1 MAGGQEMPAV
11 ADRTTGLKMNQM
23 NLQTVLEMLRG
34 GTGLRTH
41 SGMVAPG
48 DVFVALSGTR
58 VDGARFIDDA
68 VDRGARVVV
77 HGKGV
82 DAPGREG
89 VSFLAVDSPAQ
100 TLGLLARAACG
111 TESRLPRIVGV
122 TGTNGKTTTAH
133 LIHSVLSGNG
143 MAAGLIG
150 TVSCSWPGVELAAT
164 MTTPD
169 CLSLHG
175 IVGRM
180 VADGVEALVMEVSSH
195 ALDQERTAGLPMD
208 IGVFSNLT
216 QDHLDYHGDM
226 QRYFA
231 AKARLFLDGPA
242 RCARGIV
249 NIDDPYGRRLK
260 EMRPDLLGF
269 GLDSEDADLRG
280 EILNAGTA
288 GMRLGIRHGGTTWEL
303 PTGLVGRHNA
313 YNLLSAV
320 GVGLLLGLSPE
331 QCACLSRAKGAPGR
345 LERVPNARGLDIFID
360 YAHTPDALEKVS
372 VALKAMGFARLLTVF
387 GCGGDRDARK
397 RPLMG
402 QAVAR
407 HADVVVITSDNP
419 RTEDPEA
426 ILDQIEPG
434 LTDARQVLREAD
446 RRKAIAL
453 AVESMRP
460 GDALLIAGKGHED
473 YQVIGAEKRH
483 FSDFEVVRECLA

>member
-1 MAGGQEMPAV
+1 
-11 ADRTTGLKMNQM
+11 M
-23 NLQTVLEMLRG
+23 NLQTVLDMLRN

-41 SGMVAPG
+41 SGAVAPG
-48 DVFVALSGTR
+48 DVFVAMTGTR
-58 VDGARFIDDA
+58 VDGARYIDDA
-68 VDRGARVVV
+68 VTRGAKVVV
-77 HGKGV
+77 HGPGV
-82 DAPGREG
+82 D
-89 VSFLAVDSPAQ
+89 VSRIEAAFFLEVESPAR
-100 TLGLLARAACG
+100 TLGVLARAACG
-111 TESRLPRIVGV
+111 TESHLPAIVGI

-133 LIHSVLSGNG
+133 LIHFLLSENG
-143 MAAGLIG
+143 MSAGLIG
-150 TVSCSWPGVELAAT
+150 TVHCSWPGVDEPAT

-180 VADGVEALVMEVSSH
+180 TRDGVRTVVMEVSSH

-208 IGVFSNLT
+208 VGVFTNLT

-226 QRYFA
+226 ERYFA
-231 AKARLFLDGPA
+231 AKARLFLDDPA
-242 RCARGIV
+242 CCARGVV
-249 NIDDPYGRRLK
+249 NVDDEYGKRLK
-260 EMRPDLLGF
+260 ELRPDLLAF

-280 EILNAGTA
+280 KILDSGTW
-288 GMRLGIRHGGTTWEL
+288 GMHLGIRHKESEWQLRTA
-303 PTGLVGRHNA
+303 LVGRHNA

-320 GVGLLLGLSPE
+320 GAGMLLGLGPD
-331 QCACLSRAKGAPGR
+331 QCACLTKAKGAPGR
-345 LERVPNARGLDIFID
+345 LERVPNERDLHIFVD

-372 VALKAMGFARLLTVF
+372 VALKSMGFARLITVF
-387 GCGGDRDARK
+387 GCGGDRDSSK

-407 HADVVVITSDNP
+407 HADVVVVTSDNP

-434 LTDARQVLREAD
+434 LAGAREVLREAD

-453 AVESMRP
+453 AVGSMKP

-473 YQVIGAEKRH
+473 YQIIGTEKRH

>member
-1 MAGGQEMPAV
+1 MDLQAIQEM
-11 ADRTTGLKMNQM
+11 
-23 NLQTVLEMLRG
+23 LQN

-41 SGMVAPG
+41 SGKVKPG

-58 VDGARFIDDA
+58 VDGARFINDA
-68 VDRGARVVV
+68 LARGARVVV
-77 HGKGV
+77 HGRGV
-82 DAPGREG
+82 NPSSQDG

-111 TESRLPRIVGV
+111 TQSRLPKIIGV

-133 LIHSVLSGNG
+133 LIHFLLGKSG

-150 TVSCSWPGVELAAT
+150 TVRCSWPGVEIPAT

-169 CLSLHG
+169 CLSLHE
-175 IVGRM
+175 IIGRM
-180 VADGVEALVMEVSSH
+180 VRDNVEALVMEVSSH

-208 IGVFSNLT
+208 IGVFTNLT

-226 QRYFA
+226 ERYFA

-242 RCARGIV
+242 RCLQGLV
-249 NIDDPYGRRLK
+249 NVDDAYGRRLK
-260 EMRPDLLGF
+260 DLRPDLLGF
-269 GLDSEDADLRG
+269 GLESGDAGLRG
-280 EILNAGTA
+280 EILNAGAT
-288 GMRLGIRHGGTTWEL
+288 GMRLGIRHGEKSWEL
-303 PTGLVGRHNA
+303 STDMVGRHNA

-320 GVGLLLGLSPE
+320 GAGLLLGLAPE
-331 QCACLSRAKGAPGR
+331 QCQILSKTKGAPGR
-345 LERVPNARGLDIFID
+345 LERVPNENGLHIFID

-372 VALKAMGFARLLTVF
+372 SALRQMGFKRLITVF
-387 GCGGDRDARK
+387 GCGGDRDASK

-407 HADVVVITSDNP
+407 YADVAVVTSDNP
-419 RTEDPEA
+419 RSEDPEA
-426 ILDQIEPG
+426 IIDQIEPG
-434 LTDARQVLREAD
+434 LVGARQVLREVD

-453 AVESMRP
+453 AVESMQP

-473 YQVIGAEKRH
+473 YQIIGTEKRH

>member
-1 MAGGQEMPAV
+1 MMI
-11 ADRTTGLKMNQM
+11 QM
-23 NLQTVLEMLRG
+23 NLHTILEMLQG

-41 SGMVAPG
+41 SGRVEPG

-68 VDRGARVVV
+68 VTRGARVVV
-77 HGKGV
+77 HGRGV
-82 DAPGREG
+82 TAPNREG

-111 TESRLPRIVGV
+111 TQERLPRIIGV

-133 LIHSVLSGNG
+133 LIHFLLGKNG

-150 TVSCSWPGVELAAT
+150 TVNCSWPGVEIPAT

-169 CLSLHG
+169 CLSLHE
-175 IVGRM
+175 IIGRM
-180 VADGVEALVMEVSSH
+180 VKDNVEALVMEVSSH

-208 IGVFSNLT
+208 VGVFTNLT

-226 QRYFA
+226 ERYFA
-231 AKARLFLDGPA
+231 AKSRLFLDGPA
-242 RCARGIV
+242 RCAKGLV
-249 NIDDPYGRRLK
+249 NVDDACGRRLK

-269 GLDSEDADLRG
+269 GLDSLDAGLRG
-280 EILNAGTA
+280 EILSADAT
-288 GMRLGIRHGGTTWEL
+288 GMRLGIRHGQKSWEL
-303 PTGLVGRHNA
+303 STSMVGRHNA

-320 GVGLLLGLSPE
+320 GAGLLLGLVPE
-331 QCACLSRAKGAPGR
+331 QCQALGEAKGAPGR
-345 LERVPNARGLDIFID
+345 LERVPNERGLHIFID
-360 YAHTPDALEKVS
+360 YAHTPDALDKVS
-372 VALKAMGFARLLTVF
+372 SALREMGFGRLITLF
-387 GCGGDRDARK
+387 GCGGDRDAIK

-407 HADVVVITSDNP
+407 HADVAVVTSDNP
-419 RTEDPEA
+419 RSEDPEA
-426 ILDQIEPG
+426 IIDQIAPG
-434 LTDARQVLREAD
+434 LAGARQILREVD

-453 AVESMRP
+453 AVEIMRP

-473 YQVIGAEKRH
+473 YQIVGTEKRH

>member
-1 MAGGQEMPAV
+1 
-11 ADRTTGLKMNQM
+11 MNQT
-23 NLQTVLEMLRG
+23 NLQAVLEMLRN

-41 SGMVAPG
+41 SGTVSPG

-68 VDRGARVVV
+68 LARGARVVV
-77 HGKGV
+77 HGRGV
-82 DAPGREG
+82 DASRREG
-89 VSFLAVDSPAQ
+89 VSFLEVDSPAQ
-100 TLGLLARAACG
+100 TLGLLARAACQ

-133 LIHSVLSGNG
+133 LIHSLLSGNS

-150 TVSCSWPGVELAAT
+150 TVRCSWPGVDVPAT

-169 CLSLHG
+169 CLSLHE
-175 IVGRM
+175 IIGRM
-180 VADGVEALVMEVSSH
+180 TRDGVDVLVMEVSSH

-208 IGVFSNLT
+208 VGVFSNLT

-226 QRYFA
+226 ERYFA
-231 AKARLFLDGPA
+231 AKSRLFLDGPA
-242 RCARGIV
+242 RCAQGLV
-249 NIDDPYGRRLK
+249 NIDDAYGRRLK

-269 GLDSEDADLRG
+269 GLDSGDAGLRG
-280 EILNAGTA
+280 EILSAGAT
-288 GMRLGIRHGGTTWEL
+288 GMRLGIRHGDAAWEL
-303 PTGLVGRHNA
+303 STDLVGRHNA

-320 GVGLLLGLSPE
+320 GVGLLLGLRPG
-331 QCACLSRAKGAPGR
+331 QCACLSQAKGAPGR
-345 LERVPNARGLDIFID
+345 LERVPNARGLHIFID

-372 VALKAMGFARLLTVF
+372 VALKAMGFDRLITVF
-387 GCGGDRDARK
+387 GCGGDRDATK

-407 HADVVVITSDNP
+407 HADVAVITSDNP

-434 LTDARQVLREAD
+434 LAGARQVLREVD

-453 AVESMRP
+453 AVEGMRP

-473 YQVIGAEKRH
+473 YQIIGTEKRH
-483 FSDFEVVRECLA
+483 FSDFEVVRECLS

>member
-1 MAGGQEMPAV
+1 
-11 ADRTTGLKMNQM
+11 MNQT
-23 NLQTVLEMLRG
+23 NLQTVLEMLRN

-41 SGMVAPG
+41 SGKVAPG

-68 VDRGARVVV
+68 VDRGASVVV

-82 DAPGREG
+82 DAPRREG

-100 TLGLLARAACG
+100 ALGLLARAACH
-111 TESRLPRIVGV
+111 TQSRLPRIVGV

-133 LIHSVLSGNG
+133 LIHSLLSGNK

-150 TVSCSWPGVELAAT
+150 TVSCSWPGVEVPAT

-169 CLSLHG
+169 CLSLHE

-180 VADGVEALVMEVSSH
+180 TRDGVDVLVMEVSSH

-208 IGVFSNLT
+208 VGVFSNLT

-226 QRYFA
+226 ERYFA
-231 AKARLFLDGPA
+231 AKSRLFLDGPA
-242 RCARGIV
+242 RCAQGLV
-249 NIDDPYGRRLK
+249 NVDDAYGRRLK

-269 GLDSEDADLRG
+269 GLDAEDAGLRG
-280 EILNAGTA
+280 EILSAGAT
-288 GMRLGIRHGGTTWEL
+288 GMRLGMRHGGKAWEL
-303 PTGLVGRHNA
+303 STGLVGRHNA

-320 GVGLLLGLSPE
+320 GVGLLLGLSPR
-331 QCACLSRAKGAPGR
+331 QCDVLSQAKGAPGR
-345 LERVPNARGLDIFID
+345 LERVPNARDLHIFVD

-372 VALKAMGFARLLTVF
+372 VALKAMGFKRLITVF
-387 GCGGDRDARK
+387 GCGGDRDATK

-407 HADVVVITSDNP
+407 HADVAVITSDNP

-434 LTDARQVLREAD
+434 LTGARQVLREVD

-453 AVESMRP
+453 AVSSMRP

-473 YQVIGAEKRH
+473 YQVIGTEKRH
-483 FSDFEVVRECLA
+483 FSDFEVVRECLS